1 MSSPTPED
9 LDLRVEHTDAGPV
22 IHLRGELDLASAPAL
37 SVSVTEAASNGA
49 DAVTLDLSGV
59 TFIDSSA
66 LRTLVVAG
74 RQLAQRGAA
83 LQIGPRS
90 AVVARVLSMTRLDE
104 QADSFRVL
112 PVPAEPSAPSR

>member
-104 QADSFRVL
+104 QADFFLVL
-112 PVPAEPSAPSR
+112 PLPAEPSAPSR